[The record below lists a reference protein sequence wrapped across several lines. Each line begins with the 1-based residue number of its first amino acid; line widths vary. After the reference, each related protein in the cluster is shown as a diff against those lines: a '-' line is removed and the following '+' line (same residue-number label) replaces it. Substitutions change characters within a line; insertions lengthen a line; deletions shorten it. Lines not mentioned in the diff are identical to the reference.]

1 MIPNSPLLRL
11 EGDISQP
18 LGGGFCALDE
28 KRKRTGQEV
37 ITDGEPEPG
46 REEEGTGGGWERA
59 GPGDP

>member
-1 MIPNSPLLRL
+1 M
-11 EGDISQP
+11 
-18 LGGGFCALDE
+18 DE